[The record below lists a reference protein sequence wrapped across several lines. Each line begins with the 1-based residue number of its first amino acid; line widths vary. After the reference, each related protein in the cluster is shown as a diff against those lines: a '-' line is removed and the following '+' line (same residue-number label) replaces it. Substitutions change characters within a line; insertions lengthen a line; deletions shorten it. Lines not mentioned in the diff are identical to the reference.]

1 MRATPVAKAATGGV
15 VRRGVQTAVIAMVLL
30 MATAVCVLAAALGVD
45 SHGPFDKAF
54 TVPGGRLDPIIRR

>member
-1 MRATPVAKAATGGV
+1 MGGV